1 MRVLYVEDEQFL
13 AEAVKHN
20 LNKEDIECDLA
31 FDGEDGLNMA
41 LDKIYDV
48 VILDVMLPKLSG
60 IDILRRMRERKIATP
75 VIMLSA
81 LSEVE
86 DKVHGLE
93 SGADDYLAKPFKTAE
108 LVARIKALMR
118 RPAEIQDEKVKYLNL
133 VYDVNEKSLNGVTLT
148 AKEAGIIHELL
159 KTPGKIVKKDFLLNK
174 VWGGEALGEDNY
186 IEVYISRL
194 RKVLRKIGSRA
205 EINSVRG
212 FGYKIKKRYIL

>member
-194 RKVLRKIGSRA
+194 RKVLRKISSKA
-205 EINSVRG
+205 EISSVRG
-212 FGYKIKKRYIL
+212 FGYKIVEA

>member
-41 LDKIYDV
+41 LDKIYDI

-118 RPAEIQDEKVKYLNL
+118 RPAEIQDETVKYLNL
-133 VYDVNEKSLNGVTLT
+133 VYDINEKSLNGITLT

-212 FGYKIKKRYIL
+212 FGYKIVEA

>member
-1 MRVLYVEDEQFL
+1 MRVLYVEDEQYL

-41 LDKIYDV
+41 LDKIYDI

-118 RPAEIQDEKVKYLNL
+118 RPAEIQDETVKYLNL
-133 VYDVNEKSLNGVTLT
+133 VYDINEKSLNGITLT
-148 AKEAGIIHELL
+148 AREAGIIHELL

-212 FGYKIKKRYIL
+212 FGYKIVEA

>member
-20 LNKEDIECDLA
+20 LGKENIDCDLA
-31 FDGEDGLNMA
+31 LNGEDGLNMA

-60 IDILRRMRERKIATP
+60 IDILRRMRERKISTP

-81 LSEVE
+81 LSEVD
-86 DKVHGLE
+86 DKVRGLE

-118 RPAEIQDEKVKYLNL
+118 RPAEVKDEKIHYLDL
-133 VYDVNEKSLNGVTLT
+133 IYDDSEKSLNGVSLT
-148 AKEAGIIHELL
+148 AKEAGIICELMRV
-159 KTPGKIVKKDFLLNK
+159 PEKIVKKEYLLNK
-174 VWGGEALGEDNY
+174 VWGGDAFGEDNY

-194 RKVLRKIGSRA
+194 RKALRTMGSEA
-205 EINSVRG
+205 AIKSVRG
-212 FGYKIKKRYIL
+212 LGYKIVKA

>member
-41 LDKIYDV
+41 LDKIYDI

-118 RPAEIQDEKVKYLNL
+118 RPAEIQDETVKYLNL
-133 VYDVNEKSLNGVTLT
+133 VYDINEKSLNGITLT
-148 AKEAGIIHELL
+148 AREAGIIHELL

-212 FGYKIKKRYIL
+212 FGYKIVEA